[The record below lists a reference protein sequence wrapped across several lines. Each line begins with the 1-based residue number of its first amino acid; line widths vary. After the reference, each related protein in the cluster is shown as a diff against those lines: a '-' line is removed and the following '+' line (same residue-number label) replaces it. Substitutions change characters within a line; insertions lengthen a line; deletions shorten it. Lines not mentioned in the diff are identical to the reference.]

1 MAGWLSHLKVLDL
14 SDAIAGPFCG
24 KLLAQLGAEVYKIEP
39 PGSGDSARALAPFYK
54 DMPHR
59 EGSGL
64 FLYLNSS
71 KKSVTLN
78 INTPAGAGIL
88 KELVRDVDVVV
99 EGYDPGQLGELG
111 LSYEELSGINPKL
124 VMASITQFGQTGP
137 YRKHRAN
144 ELIQNAISGLMFP
157 TGFPEREPIQSGGF
171 LPQYKSGLVGAI
183 GILAAL
189 QWRDMN
195 GLGQHLDISI
205 MEVVATFLETTAIL
219 YTYQGVVR
227 GRTGSTLSPPTPLC
241 DLYDCKEGHMII
253 AVLTQQQWTSLCE
266 MIGHPEIIEDPRFN
280 NPRDTDEDAKE
291 FLWDAIGAFF
301 AENTSDEAFD
311 LCQLLRIPSAKVMTS
326 KSLLED
332 PHLAER
338 EFFTSMDHPLTGPL
352 SYPGPAFSVGAR
364 LDRPTAAPMLGQDNH
379 ELYYGVL
386 GYSSHEVARL
396 GAMGVI

>member
-1 MAGWLSHLKVLDL
+1 MAPWLSHLRVLDL
-14 SDAIAGPFCG
+14 SESIAGPFCT

-39 PGSGDSARALAPFYK
+39 PGHGDSARTQAPFYK
-54 DMPHR
+54 DRPHR

-64 FLYLNSS
+64 HLYLNSN
-71 KKSVTLN
+71 KKSVTLDVDR
-78 INTPAGAGIL
+78 PAGAKIL
-88 KELVRDVDVVV
+88 RELVRDVDVVV
-99 EGYDPGQLGELG
+99 EGYEPGRMDDLG
-111 LSYEELSGINPKL
+111 LSYDDLSGINPKL

-137 YRKHRAN
+137 YRDYQAN
-144 ELIQNAISGLMFP
+144 ELIQNALSGLMFP

-205 MEVVATFLETTAIL
+205 MEVAATFLEVTAIL

-241 DLYDCKEGHMII
+241 DLYDCKEGHMLIT
-253 AVLTQQQWTSLCE
+253 VLTQQQWTSLCE
-266 MIGHPEIIEDPRFN
+266 MIGHPEIIDDPNFTDPRSM
-280 NPRDTDEDAKE
+280 TDESKQ

-301 AENTSDEAFD
+301 GKNTSDEAFE

-338 EFFTSMDHPLTGPL
+338 GFFTSIEHPLTGPL
-352 SYPGPAFSVGAR
+352 DYPGPAFKVG
-364 LDRPTAAPMLGQDNH
+364 DDSNGTMPAPLLGQHNN
-379 ELYYGVL
+379 ELFHDRL
-386 GYSSHEVARL
+386 GYSAHEMAQL